1 MQRPDSVGVNRLID
15 ARQAGI
21 ARPAGRGLRFHE
33 GVWRWRDSLRR
44 RMLALADAI
53 AVLVAIV
60 AVDFLTSAD
69 VQQAFWAA
77 LFLPVWL
84 VLAKLFGLYDRDHTA
99 LRHLTVDELP
109 ALCLWALSGTGATT

>member
-1 MQRPDSVGVNRLID
+1 
-15 ARQAGI
+15 
-21 ARPAGRGLRFHE
+21 
-33 GVWRWRDSLRR
+33 
-44 RMLALADAI
+44 MLALADAI

-109 ALCLWALSGTGATT
+109 ARLGTLPKRRRKLNPSRRSQRFPSRRCHATPPGVCWTSSPLPSSVSSR